1 VALGTSQKEEKREE
15 TQHWS
20 KMQERGTYLG
30 MQALLFVY
38 RLFGRKVLSCFLYPV
53 VVYLYFSGG
62 ASKRA
67 SQQYLRKVAEQNAIQ
82 AKGDGSV
89 KKIGHRQGI
98 QHFYSFAQS
107 AFDKIDAWMGR
118 INVDDIIYS
127 QEHPFAE
134 LEKNKQGAIFIGSHL
149 GNLEVCRALGHGR
162 YATRINVLVFTH
174 HAVEF
179 NKVMNKINANSNVD
193 LIQATHVG
201 AELAIMLKER
211 IDNGE
216 ILVIAGDRTSVN
228 TPGRVI
234 YTDFLGTPAAFSQGP
249 FILAS
254 ILDCPVYFLFCLKEG
269 RQYRVI
275 FEHVADSLKFA
286 RKTREQQLAKVVTRF
301 AQRLEHYCQQ
311 YPLQWFNFFDFWQK
325 DTEVQRDVEAQL
337 SDKPLLDKN
346 SSE

>member
-1 VALGTSQKEEKREE
+1 MSLNDSQQAQQAEA
-15 TQHWS
+15 QHWS
-20 KMQERGTYLG
+20 KMQERGTYFG
-30 MQALLFVY
+30 MQILLFVY
-38 RLFGRKVLSCFLYPV
+38 RLFGRRILSFFLYPV

-67 SQQYLRKVAEQNAIQ
+67 SQQYLQRIVQYTATSAPTSKTITHVN
-82 AKGDGSV
+82 
-89 KKIGHRQGI
+89 HRLGI

-118 INVDDIIYS
+118 ITVDDIVYG
-127 QEHPFAE
+127 QEHPFTE

-162 YATRINVLVFTH
+162 SSKRINVLVFTH

-179 NKVMNKINANSNVD
+179 NKVMNKINADSNVD

-234 YTDFLGTPAAFSQGP
+234 YSDFLGEPAAFSQGP

-269 RQYRVI
+269 HKYRVI
-275 FEHVADSLKFA
+275 FEHVAQSIKFA
-286 RKTREQQLAKVVTRF
+286 RKNREQQLSKVVSHF

-325 DTEVQRDVEAQL
+325 DTDVQRNVSPQL
-337 SDKPLLDKN
+337 SAKHN
-346 SSE
+346 SE

>member
-1 VALGTSQKEEKREE
+1 MAENSSIEAK
-15 TQHWS
+15 HWS

-30 MQALLFVY
+30 MQILLFVY
-38 RLFGRKVLSCFLYPV
+38 RLCGRKVLSFFLYPV

-62 ASKRA
+62 TSKRA
-67 SQQYLRKVAEQNAIQ
+67 SLKYLQKVSEQ
-82 AKGDGSV
+82 SV
-89 KKIGHRQGI
+89 KNNHVENQIKRVGHRQGI

-107 AFDKIDAWMGR
+107 AFDKIDAWLGR
-118 INVDDIIYS
+118 ISVKDIIYS
-127 QEHPFAE
+127 REHPLDE
-134 LEKNKQGAIFIGSHL
+134 LSKTKQGAIFIGSHL

-179 NKVMNKINANSNVD
+179 NKVMNKINADSNVD

-234 YTDFLGTPAAFSQGP
+234 YTDFLGSPAPFSQGP

-254 ILDCPVYFLFCLKEG
+254 ILDCPVYFLFCLKED
-269 RQYRVI
+269 RKYRVI
-275 FEHVADSLKFA
+275 FEHVAQSLRFA
-286 RKTREQQLAKVVTRF
+286 RKNREQQLTKVVTQF
-301 AQRLEHYCQQ
+301 AQRLEYYCQL
-311 YPLQWFNFFDFWQK
+311 YPMQWFNFFDFWQK
-325 DTEVQRDVEAQL
+325 DTDVQRNVEPQL
-337 SDKPLLDKN
+337 SDKHN
-346 SSE
+346 SE